1 MREQYPFF
9 RDADERTLGVLGEE
23 AADADLKGNYE
34 KPYAVLSDKRLYC
47 KNEQGNFIADART
60 LRMEGRDKR
69 KRPLFVLIAGLLM
82 AALFLTMLTFGGGW
96 GLLTGSTKHIV
107 TTARKAA
114 ALGYNS
120 YRNSVPY
127 ASSNPTDEQLEA
139 LTSYVKKGGLK
150 EWQQAYD
157 ECCLDQLPED
167 REMRL
172 NALLNAEFYLEALK
186 GEQLEQLSEE
196 QRLLQLADLAQKFEV
211 ERGSIVREA
220 SQYFVY
226 NRGQF
231 SEDGGTYVFGDGL
244 TISPEGREL
253 FIQLCNGITQAGGLN
268 AYFGREEGPDFY
280 CYQYYY
286 SYSLRRYCSE
296 LIEGQVTF
304 GDPELAQQYLDGTLD
319 NQEKEDELN
328 VQKRLYTLCGEE
340 LNSLSQEDLETL
352 TERVRLLYQCC
363 NALGGVSSDSGWSWY
378 PQGSTY
384 YYYNRDFVDYLESVL
399 YHGDFTISHFMQ
411 WAGEED
417 LAALL
422 VCTYLESAGDA
433 ATPDDLLNML
443 ILSAEQECTPSEAIY
458 TANRDRPTTMGGLTE
473 EALTAITQY
482 SAEERQ
488 SFLLPLSQ
496 FERENLESVY
506 QSLETKLELQKLE
519 ESIPEESRYEY
530 QRLAQREGVDGLK
543 QLERSVSFA
552 GLCTWAVLA
561 SAAALLAF
569 YTLNWRKLAGLIGT
583 VLGLWTALTGG
594 VVFTYWSSYLPRGDI
609 TPFFLLAAI
618 AFGLATAVLC
628 GITLYQALKTAATPT
643 FRLVTST
650 GVFTFREKNYS
661 KEEREAFAAAIARG
675 KGEA

>member
-1 MREQYPFF
+1 MTEQYPFF
-9 RDADERTLGVLGEE
+9 RDEDERTQAILGADAV
-23 AADADLKGNYE
+23 DADLGGTYQ
-34 KPYAVLSDKRLYC
+34 KPYAILTQKRLYC
-47 KNEQGNFIADART
+47 KNEHGNFITDVKN
-60 LRMEGRDKR
+60 LRMEGQAKGT
-69 KRPLFVLIAGLLM
+69 RPLFVLIAGLLM
-82 AALFLTMLTFGGGW
+82 AALLLSMLTFGGGW
-96 GLLTGSTKHIV
+96 GLLTGSTKRVV

-114 ALGYNS
+114 ALGYRD
-120 YRNSVPY
+120 YY
-127 ASSNPTDEQLEA
+127 GYYDHASAADGESEA
-139 LTSYVKKGGLK
+139 LTPYVKKDGLK

-157 ECCLDQLPED
+157 ACGLDQFPGDEAA
-167 REMRL
+167 RL
-172 NALLNAEFYLEALK
+172 NVLLNAENYLEALK
-186 GEQLEQLSEE
+186 GEQLEQLNEE
-196 QRLLQLADLAQKFEV
+196 QRLLQLATLAQKFEV
-211 ERGSIVREA
+211 EQGSIVREA

-268 AYFGREEGPDFY
+268 AYFGGGEGPSFY

-286 SYSLRRYCSE
+286 SYSLRQYCSE

-328 VQKRLYTLCGEE
+328 IQKRLYTLYGDEIY
-340 LNSLSQEDLETL
+340 NLSQGELETM
-352 TERVRLLYQCC
+352 TERVRLLTQCS

-384 YYYNRDFVDYLESVL
+384 NYYNRDFVDYHARVL
-399 YHGDFTISHFMQ
+399 YHGDFTISAFMR
-411 WAGEED
+411 WADEED
-417 LAALL
+417 PAALL

-433 ATPDDLLNML
+433 ATPNDLLNML
-443 ILSAEQECTPSEAIY
+443 ILSAEQECTPSEAVN
-458 TANRDRPTTMGGLTE
+458 TVNRARPTTMGGLTE

-488 SFLLPLSQ
+488 SFLLPLSRI
-496 FERENLESVY
+496 ERENLESTY
-506 QSLETKLELQKLE
+506 QDLETKLELQKLE
-519 ESIPEESRYEY
+519 DSIPEENRADY

-543 QLERSVSFA
+543 QLERSVTFA
-552 GLCTWAVLA
+552 GLCTWAILA

-569 YTLNWRKLAGLIGT
+569 YILNWRKLAGLTGT

-594 VVFTYWSSYLPRGDI
+594 VVFTYWSSYLPGGDI

-618 AFGLATAVLC
+618 AFGLAAAVLC
-628 GITLYQALKTAATPT
+628 GITLYKALKTAATPT
-643 FRLVTST
+643 FRLVTAS
-650 GVFTFREKNYS
+650 GAFTFREKNYS
-661 KEEREAFAAAIARG
+661 KEEREAFAAAIAQG

>member
-157 ECCLDQLPED
+157 ECCLDQLPGDE
-167 REMRL
+167 EVKL
-172 NALLNAEFYLEALK
+172 NILLNAETFLEALK
-186 GEQLEQLSEE
+186 GEKLEQLSEE
-196 QRLLQLADLAQKFEV
+196 QRLLQLATLAQKFDV
-211 ERGSIVREA
+211 EGESIVNAA
-220 SQYFVY
+220 SQYFTY
-226 NRGQF
+226 NRGRF
-231 SEDGGTYVFGDGL
+231 SGDGGTYVFGDGL

-253 FIQLCNGITQAGGLN
+253 FAQLCDGITQAGGVN
-268 AYFGREEGPDFY
+268 AYFGRGDDDYF
-280 CYQYYY
+280 YYY
-286 SYSLRRYCSE
+286 YDLSRSEYSWGLVD
-296 LIEGQVTF
+296 GWVTF
-304 GDPELAQQYLDGTLD
+304 GDSELAQQYLHGTLD
-319 NQEKEDELN
+319 DQEKINELN
-328 VQKRLYTLCGEE
+328 VQKQLYTLYGEE

-352 TERVRLLYQCC
+352 TGRMLLLTQCS
-363 NALGGVSSDSGWSWY
+363 NALRGIGSDSGRRWNPHVYLDS
-378 PQGSTY
+378 Y
-384 YYYNRDFVDYLESVL
+384 YYYDNTVRYSGNN
-399 YHGDFTISHFMQ
+399 YNFME

-443 ILSAEQECTPSEAIY
+443 ILSAEQRCTPSDAVY
-458 TANRDRPTTMGGLTE
+458 TVSSDGPTTMAGLTE

-496 FERENLESVY
+496 ISRENLESVY

-519 ESIPEESRYEY
+519 ESIPEENRYGY